1 MRPNTDTTRAGSK
14 TAKNT
19 DVPVTMEILPRSL
32 LDKSKQNATTKD
44 TMILW
49 LDFWSLIGPKI
60 NDKDNNSSEK
70 VMNGWRIFFQYSSDN
85 DLFLKPS
92 FDVLISRLRS
102 DKERYFGS
110 STVLIPCN
118 PLLIDI
124 FSEGLLKILSLIV
137 FVDGLDKIQLS
148 FSATAVSDFI
158 KFNGLKFLSCWINLM
173 FFKNFSSWWLN
184 KKKGWGIFPWKR
196 NTESY
201 CM

>member
-1 MRPNTDTTRAGSK
+1 
-14 TAKNT
+14 
-19 DVPVTMEILPRSL
+19 
-32 LDKSKQNATTKD
+32 
-44 TMILW
+44 
-49 LDFWSLIGPKI
+49 
-60 NDKDNNSSEK
+60 
-70 VMNGWRIFFQYSSDN
+70 MNGWRIFFQYSSDN

-124 FSEGLLKILSLIV
+124 FSEGVVKILSLIV

-158 KFNGLKFLSCWINLM
+158 KFNGLKFLSC
-173 FFKNFSSWWLN
+173 
-184 KKKGWGIFPWKR
+184 
-196 NTESY
+196 
-201 CM
+201 